1 MAVSF
6 SNGSN
11 RGHHV
16 SSGVMHRDI
25 AEDLGRDLSGHD
37 ATPPPNPTQDH
48 GTSDIANAL
57 SSGAGCHPTFPGSQ
71 LQTDQ
76 SFGDAPSLT
85 VAHECVR
92 MASTQMT
99 NQVTPH

>member
-1 MAVSF
+1 
-6 SNGSN
+6 
-11 RGHHV
+11 
-16 SSGVMHRDI
+16 MHRDI

-37 ATPPPNPTQDH
+37 ATPTPNPTQDH
-48 GTSDIANAL
+48 GASDIANAL
-57 SSGAGCHPTFPGSQ
+57 PSGAGCYPTFPGSQ

-76 SFGDAPSLT
+76 CFGDAHGLT

-92 MASTQMT
+92 TALTQMT